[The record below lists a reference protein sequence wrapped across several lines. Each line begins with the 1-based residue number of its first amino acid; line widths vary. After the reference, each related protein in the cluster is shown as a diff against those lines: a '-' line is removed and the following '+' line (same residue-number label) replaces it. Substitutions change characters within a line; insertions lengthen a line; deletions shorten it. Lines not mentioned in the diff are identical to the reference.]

1 MLLLPS
7 VFGPRSLWFRRNCL
21 LTRLLLNALLVSA
34 KLKVWFRRNW
44 MCNGQISDLI
54 LVDSL
59 IDSGLI
65 PRGPN
70 ALDTS
75 LATLFDGK

>member
-1 MLLLPS
+1 MNC
-7 VFGPRSLWFRRNCL
+7 WFRRDWRCSFAE
-21 LTRLLLNALLVSA
+21 TECVFEQI
-34 KLKVWFRRNW
+34 FRF
-44 MCNGQISDLI
+44 D

-75 LATLFDGK
+75 LVTLFDGKNL

>member
-1 MLLLPS
+1 EDVVVS
-7 VFGPRSLWFRRNCL
+7 PRLSLAWIE
-21 LTRLLLNALLVSA
+21 LTVSA
-34 KLKVWFRRNW
+34 KLIQTKVWFRRNW

-65 PRGPN
+65 PRGSS

-75 LATLFDGK
+75 LVTLFDGKNL

>member
-1 MLLLPS
+1 MNC
-7 VFGPRSLWFRRNCL
+7 WFRRDWRCSFAE
-21 LTRLLLNALLVSA
+21 TECVFEQI
-34 KLKVWFRRNW
+34 FRF
-44 MCNGQISDLI
+44 D

-75 LATLFDGK
+75 LVTLF

>member
-1 MLLLPS
+1 MGRFPVL
-7 VFGPRSLWFRRNCL
+7 
-21 LTRLLLNALLVSA
+21 
-34 KLKVWFRRNW
+34 
-44 MCNGQISDLI
+44 D

-70 ALDTS
+70 AFDTS
-75 LATLFDGK
+75 LVTLFDGKNLR